1 MSVKI
6 REAYET
12 VGHDRVLFGIDSPF
26 HEPSVEIEKTR
37 ATHLPEDALRRIY
50 RDNAARLMGL

>member
-1 MSVKI
+1 MSAPV
-6 REAYET
+6 RAAET
-12 VGHDRVLFGIDSPF
+12 SPVRRSTAVN
-26 HEPSVEIEKTR
+26 EPSVEIDKTR